1 MSQRSVDLAPPQID
15 ADRRHRPEAFIKND
29 LMPIMALVGAIYGWL
44 LLLLA
49 LIVVVVILLLG

>member
-1 MSQRSVDLAPPQID
+1 MSQRSIDLARPQID
-15 ADRRHRPEAFIKND
+15 AHRQHGPEAFKND

-49 LIVVVVILLLG
+49 LVVVVVILIFS